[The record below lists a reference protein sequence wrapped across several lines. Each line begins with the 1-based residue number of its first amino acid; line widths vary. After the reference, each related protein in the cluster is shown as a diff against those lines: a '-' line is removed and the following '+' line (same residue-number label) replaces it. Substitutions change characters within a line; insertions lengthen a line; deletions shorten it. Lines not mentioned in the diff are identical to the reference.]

1 MTAFSEYHRF
11 DALGLADL
19 VRRREVHPRELV
31 EAAIQRLERDNPR
44 LNAVILELSDRARQ
58 QAEAPLPEG
67 PFAGVPYLL
76 KDMVLHAGTRVTF
89 GNALFRALDYA
100 PDHSHPVVERLE
112 AAGLILVGKTNA
124 CEFGLL
130 PITEPEAYGAT
141 ANPWAL
147 DRSPG
152 GSSGGAAAAV
162 AGGLVPL
169 AHGNDG
175 GGSLRIPAS
184 ACGVFAL
191 KPSRGRNPGSAED
204 CPDGIVCEGAIS
216 RTVRDSAAHLD
227 VTRGPRPGDRWWA
240 PPPDRPYREAVD
252 RDPPRL
258 RIAFSTVDLQ
268 GRRAHP
274 DCVAAVEDA
283 ARLCESLGHPVE
295 EARPAV
301 DGTRFDAAF
310 AATWTSLARFFY
322 EVILREARK
331 EKAVDLAVRALGP
344 EAVLAVLPRLAT
356 RRLRAP
362 FERATRLVAERA
374 AAVTHARYYLAAE
387 EVQRAAHVM
396 GGFLETFDLW
406 LTPTLAEPPLRTGA
420 LTGLAAEALGERM
433 LRYAAYTPICN
444 AVGLPA
450 MSVPLCWNAAGLPIG
465 VHFVGRF
472 GDEATLLRL
481 AGQLERAR
489 PWFDRRPPG
498 FP

>member
-1 MTAFSEYHRF
+1 MTRFAEYDRY

-31 EAAIQRLERDNPR
+31 EAAIGRIERDNPR
-44 LNAVILELSDRARQ
+44 LNAVILELFDRARR
-58 QAEAPLPEG
+58 QAEGPLPEG
-67 PFAGVPYLL
+67 PFSGVPYLL
-76 KDMVLHAGTRVTF
+76 KDMILHAGTRVTF
-89 GNALFRALDYA
+89 GNALFRAMNYT

-112 AAGLILVGKTNA
+112 AAGLITLGKTNA

-152 GSSGGAAAAV
+152 GSSGGAASAV

-227 VTRGPRPGDRWWA
+227 VLRGPLPGDRWWA
-240 PPPDRPYREAVD
+240 PPPERPYREEVE
-252 RDPPRL
+252 REPGRL
-258 RIAFSTVDLQ
+258 RIAFSTVDFQ
-268 GRRAHP
+268 GRPAHP

-283 ARLCESLGHPVE
+283 AWLCASLGHHVE
-295 EARPAV
+295 AARPAV
-301 DGTRFDAAF
+301 DGARFDAAF
-310 AATWTSLARFFY
+310 AATWTSLASFFF

-331 EKAVDLAVRALGP
+331 ERAVDLAVRALGP
-344 EAVLAVLPRLAT
+344 AALLAVLPRLAT
-356 RRLRAP
+356 RSLRYP
-362 FERATRLVAERA
+362 FERSTRAVAARA
-374 AAVTHARYYLAAE
+374 AEVTHARYYLAAE
-387 EVQRAAHVM
+387 EVQRAAHAM
-396 GGFLETFDLW
+396 GQFLGTWDLW
-406 LTPTLAEPPLRTGA
+406 LTPTLAEPPL
-420 LTGLAAEALGERM
+420 LTGSFAGLETEALAER
-433 LRYAAYTPICN
+433 LLTYAAYTPICN
-444 AVGLPA
+444 AAGLPA
-450 MSVPLCWNAAGLPIG
+450 MSVPLWWNAAGLPIG
-465 VHFVGRF
+465 AHFVSRF

-489 PWFDRRPPG
+489 PWADRRPPL